1 MTKKTDQLVQQ
12 SVGFRICNMDK
23 STMLLYLL
31 KKSTT
36 WTLPGIKSFSNH
48 TLINSLLLLG
58 KCLGTELN
66 SAICIFNKKESIPI
80 HLPGNTTFT
89 DVQFQYIIYDV
100 LFQLKGTEKPK
111 LPDNIRACHFMTF
124 KEITELSYKTPIL
137 NHLITHIKTSEK

>member
-1 MTKKTDQLVQQ
+1 MTEKNSQVVQQ

-36 WTLPGIKSFSNH
+36 WTLPCVEPFSNQ
-48 TLINSLLLLG
+48 TLIDNLLSLG

-66 SAICIFNKKESIPI
+66 SAICILNKKESMPI

-89 DVQFQYIIYDV
+89 DIQFQYIIYDV
-100 LFQLKGTEKPK
+100 MFQLKGSEKPK
-111 LPDNIRACHFMTF
+111 LPDNIRASHFMTL
-124 KEITELSYKTPIL
+124 KEASELDYKTPIL
-137 NHLITHIKTSEK
+137 NHLITYINGK